1 MSRKAVWSSVVVVA
15 ICSLATLSAF
25 ASGPI
30 VMHEVKHDVSL
41 PVRDLATGATA
52 AKPSRPA
59 LLNPNRIVPIGQG
72 APGASASADALSGK
86 PLPWQV
92 STTNILNFDG
102 LGATGFVPPDTN
114 GSVGST
120 QFVET
125 VNLNYAVFDKTTGAM
140 LLGPTSI
147 STIWSGFGGS
157 CATTNQ
163 SDPIVLWDKTAQRWF
178 ISIVAFNSS
187 FNQFLQCM
195 AVSTTSDAT
204 GSYNRYSF
212 SFGTSLN
219 DFPKFA
225 VWPDA
230 YYGSYNMFA
239 NSGVSFTGA
248 QVCAYDRAAMLA
260 GSTATS
266 VCFQRTAVDYSM
278 LASDLDGTTAPPAG
292 EPNLYVEHRD
302 TANINLFKF
311 HVDFVNTAN
320 STFTGPTIIPVTPWT
335 QLCPTSRVCIT
346 EPSPGEKLDG
356 RGDKLHYRNA
366 YRNFGDHETLVLTHN
381 IDKGGSI
388 AEVRWY
394 EIRNPNGTPTIFQQ
408 GNVAAGPSLW
418 MSSIAMDKLGD
429 IALGFNAA
437 STTIKPSAIYTGRVP
452 TDTLGKME
460 SPNKAALGTGVQLAG
475 GGNRWGDYASM
486 SIDPADDC
494 TFWSAQEYYKTN
506 GSSSWTTRLT
516 KFKFNSCN

>member
-163 SDPIVLWDKTAQRWF
+163 SDPIVLWDKTA
-178 ISIVAFNSS
+178 
-187 FNQFLQCM
+187 
-195 AVSTTSDAT
+195 
-204 GSYNRYSF
+204 
-212 SFGTSLN
+212 
-219 DFPKFA
+219 
-225 VWPDA
+225 
-230 YYGSYNMFA
+230 
-239 NSGVSFTGA
+239 
-248 QVCAYDRAAMLA
+248 
-260 GSTATS
+260 
-266 VCFQRTAVDYSM
+266 
-278 LASDLDGTTAPPAG
+278 
-292 EPNLYVEHRD
+292 
-302 TANINLFKF
+302 
-311 HVDFVNTAN
+311 
-320 STFTGPTIIPVTPWT
+320 
-335 QLCPTSRVCIT
+335 
-346 EPSPGEKLDG
+346 
-356 RGDKLHYRNA
+356 
-366 YRNFGDHETLVLTHN
+366 
-381 IDKGGSI
+381 
-388 AEVRWY
+388 
-394 EIRNPNGTPTIFQQ
+394 
-408 GNVAAGPSLW
+408 
-418 MSSIAMDKLGD
+418 
-429 IALGFNAA
+429 
-437 STTIKPSAIYTGRVP
+437 
-452 TDTLGKME
+452 
-460 SPNKAALGTGVQLAG
+460 
-475 GGNRWGDYASM
+475 
-486 SIDPADDC
+486 
-494 TFWSAQEYYKTN
+494 
-506 GSSSWTTRLT
+506 
-516 KFKFNSCN
+516 